1 MYFHVTAPGFHLVAA
16 WPSRVIACYQ
26 AARFCYASVMWK
38 FNGQQRPDF
47 AIEPA
52 DGQES
57 VWDYPR
63 PPAIVDCNKT
73 VVVASGGSI
82 IAESSRAIR
91 ILETASPPTIYL
103 PPGDIDFGC
112 LKDASGS
119 SFCEWKGMANYYAL
133 HSSGQIVAWTYRE
146 PLQAFAAI
154 KDYLCFYPGRV
165 LCTLDGETVQPQAGG
180 FYGGWVTADIVG
192 PFKGDPGT
200 GHW

>member
-1 MYFHVTAPGFHLVAA
+1 
-16 WPSRVIACYQ
+16 
-26 AARFCYASVMWK
+26 MWK
-38 FNGQQRPDF
+38 FNGRKRPDF

-63 PPAIVDCNKT
+63 PPALVDCDKT
-73 VVVASGGSI
+73 VLIESGQAI
-82 IAESSRAIR
+82 IARSSRAIR

-103 PPGDIDFGC
+103 PPADIDFAC
-112 LKDASGS
+112 LMDAAGS
-119 SFCEWKGMANYYAL
+119 SFCEWKGMASYYAL
-133 HSSGQIVAWTYRE
+133 SGGGQIVAWQYRS
-146 PLQAFAAI
+146 PLAAFAAI

-165 LCTLDGETVQPQAGG
+165 RCTLDGETVQAQAGE

-200 GHW
+200 GNW